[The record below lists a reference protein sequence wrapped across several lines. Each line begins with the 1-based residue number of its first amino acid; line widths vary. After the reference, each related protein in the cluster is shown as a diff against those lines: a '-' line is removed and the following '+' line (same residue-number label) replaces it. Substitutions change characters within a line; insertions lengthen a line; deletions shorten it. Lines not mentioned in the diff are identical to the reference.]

1 MQLPSVA
8 VYTPVDADAAH
19 LYLADEVIAL
29 DAALGARGYL
39 DGQALLVAARLSCA
53 TAIHPGYGFLS
64 QSPQFATACAEA
76 GVIFIGPSPA
86 AMTSLGDKRRARQM
100 AVAQAI
106 PVIPGVEA
114 IDGAVEA
121 AQAAAKIGYPV
132 LIKAAGGGG
141 GKGMRRVAAPE
152 DLSAAL
158 SAAAREA
165 QHAFGDARLLLEK
178 CIAPARHIEVQILGD
193 GVQALALG
201 ERECSLQ
208 RRYQKIIEESPAQML
223 GGALRDSLQ
232 AAAVRLV
239 AAAKYQGAATVEFLV
254 DAAGAYYFLEVNTR
268 LQVEHPVTE
277 LCRGIDLVQAQI
289 ELAHGQALTAIKS
302 HAPWGHAIEARLNA
316 ENPQNSFMPSTGRIE
331 ALIWPQG
338 PGIRVDAGIELGSQ
352 IGSDYDAML
361 AKIIAWAPT
370 RALCRAR
377 LVAALQEM
385 VILGVVTN
393 QSFLL
398 TLLQSEAFI
407 TNETYVTTVEDTKW
421 PRIEAPQAVA
431 ALGQAVRDAPKMGG
445 ALAETTRASGADRYA
460 PWERMSDGFCG
471 GQHPRRHL
479 AGLFGRGHVPRC
491 ANRPNGQPAR
501 AASSKES
508 ANRHPNSARPDGRTH
523 RRAPWR
529 CGRALQARRD
539 AGGA

>member
-1 MQLPSVA
+1 MTKVLVANRGEIACRILRTLRAMQLPSVA

-19 LYLADEVIAL
+19 LYLADEVVAL
-29 DAALGARGYL
+29 DPALGARGYL
-39 DGQALLVAARLSCA
+39 DAQALLVAARLSCA

-64 QSPQFATACAEA
+64 QSPQFAAACAEA
-76 GVIFIGPSPA
+76 DVIFIGPSPA

-100 AVAQAI
+100 AMAQAI

-114 IDGAVEA
+114 IDTSAEA

-141 GKGMRRVAAPE
+141 GKGMRRVALPA
-152 DLSAAL
+152 DLPAAL

-193 GVQALALG
+193 GAQALALG

-208 RRYQKIIEESPAQML
+208 RRYQKIIEESPAPVL
-223 GGALRDSLQ
+223 DTALRDSLQ

-289 ELAHGQALTAIKS
+289 ELAHGQALSQIKS

-316 ENPQNSFMPSTGRIE
+316 ENPQNGFMPSTGRIE

-421 PRIEAPQAVA
+421 PHIEAPQAVVG
-431 ALGQAVRDAPKMGG
+431 LGQAMRCAPKMGG
-445 ALAETTRASGADRYA
+445 AFADSPRAGADRYA
-460 PWERMSDGFCG
+460 PWESLSDVRTGPCG
-471 GQHPRRHL
+471 
-479 AGLFGRGHVPRC
+479 V
-491 ANRPNGQPAR
+491 
-501 AASSKES
+501 
-508 ANRHPNSARPDGRTH
+508 
-523 RRAPWR
+523 
-529 CGRALQARRD
+529 
-539 AGGA
+539 